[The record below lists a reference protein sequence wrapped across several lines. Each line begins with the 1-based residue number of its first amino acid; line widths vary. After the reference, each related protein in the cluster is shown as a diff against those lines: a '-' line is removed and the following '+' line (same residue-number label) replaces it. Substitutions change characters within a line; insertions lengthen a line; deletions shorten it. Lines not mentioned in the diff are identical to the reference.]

1 MLKDFKA
8 FVMRGSVVDLAVGVI
23 IGAAFG
29 SIVKSLVDDILMPPI
44 GLATGGIDFANKF
57 IVLKDGA
64 KAAAPYASLADAKA
78 AGAVTMN
85 YGLFVN
91 QTVTFLIVAAAIFL
105 VVKLVARLQVPV
117 PVAVAV
123 PTAPSTKGCPFCA
136 TQIPIAAKRCPN
148 CTSQL

>member
-8 FVMRGSVVDLAVGVI
+8 FIMRGSVVDLAVGVI

-117 PVAVAV
+117 LVAM

>member
-44 GLATGGIDFANKF
+44 GLAMGGIDFANKF

-91 QTVTFLIVAAAIFL
+91 QTVTFLIVAAAIFM
-105 VVKLVARLQVPV
+105 VVKLVARLHSPV
-117 PVAVAV
+117 LVAV

>member
-1 MLKDFKA
+1 MIKDFKA
-8 FVMRGSVVDLAVGVI
+8 FILRGNVVDLAVGVI

-29 SIVKSLVDDILMPPI
+29 AIVKSFVEDVIMPPI

-64 KAAAPYASLADAKA
+64 KAVAPYASLAEAKA

-85 YGLFVN
+85 YGLFIN
-91 QTVTFLIVAAAIFL
+91 QTVSFLIIATCIF
-105 VVKLVARLQVPV
+105 VIVRMVARLQSPA
-117 PVAVAV
+117 PPS
-123 PTAPSTKGCPFCA
+123 PTKACGFC
-136 TQIPIAAKRCPN
+136 TMQIPLAASRCPQ

>member
-1 MLKDFKA
+1 MIKDFKA
-8 FVMRGSVVDLAVGVI
+8 FIMRGNVVDLAVGVI

-29 SIVKSLVDDILMPPI
+29 AIVKSAVDDLLMPPI

-57 IVLKDGA
+57 VVLKEGA

-91 QTVTFLIVAAAIFL
+91 QAVSFLIIALFIFI
-105 VVKLVARLQVPV
+105 VVRMVARMQGPP
-117 PVAVAV
+117 PVA
-123 PTAPSTKGCPFCA
+123 APSTKACPFCA
-136 TQIPIAAKRCPN
+136 MQIPLAAKRCPN

>member
-8 FVMRGSVVDLAVGVI
+8 FILRGNVVDLAVGVI

-29 SIVKSLVDDILMPPI
+29 AIVKSLVEDVLMPPI

-64 KAAAPYASLADAKA
+64 KAVGPYASIAEAKT
-78 AGAVTMN
+78 AGAVTLN
-85 YGLFVN
+85 YGLFIN
-91 QTVTFLIVAAAIFL
+91 QTVSFLIVAACVFMI
-105 VVKLVARLQVPV
+105 VKLVARLQRPA
-117 PVAVAV
+117 PAPA
-123 PTAPSTKGCPFCA
+123 PTTKPCGFCA
-136 TQIPIAAKRCPN
+136 TQIPMAATRCPN